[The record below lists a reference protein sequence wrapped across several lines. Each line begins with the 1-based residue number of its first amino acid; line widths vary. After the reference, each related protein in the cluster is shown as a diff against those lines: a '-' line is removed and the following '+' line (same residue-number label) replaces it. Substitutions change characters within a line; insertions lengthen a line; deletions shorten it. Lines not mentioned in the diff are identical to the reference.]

1 VASLETP
8 IPFDENLEQQYLGKN
23 QLEKAIL
30 SVLNY

>member
-8 IPFDENLEQQYLGKN
+8 IPFDTNLEQQYLGKN

-30 SVLNY
+30 SILNY